1 MHHPPKPKKQDQL
14 LTSPLGRCPRK
25 KYSSGPTTAS
35 LRPSALK
42 NSSSGPPTAFT
53 EKNTSSGPILPSL
66 FAARSARKKLAVQ
79 DRLYCLHREKYRTDY
94 CLHCLRRAAPKKN
107 SSSAPTTAFT
117 VCGAQRPRKNSGS
130 GPPTAFTE
138 KVPVQDQYCLHCS
151 RRAAPEKNSSSG
163 PPIYCLHREKY
174 RTDYCL
180 HCLRRAAP
188 KKNSSSAPTTAFTVC
203 GAQRPRKNS
212 SSGPPTAFTVCG
224 AHRPRKIAVEDQLL
238 PSLGASAQE
247 KLQFRTGYC
256 LHCLGAAQKK
266 NSSSPHCCAQK
277 KNRSEPTTDFT
288 EK

>member
-1 MHHPPKPKKQDQL
+1 L
-14 LTSPLGRCPRK
+14 L
-25 KYSSGPTTAS
+25 
-35 LRPSALK
+35 
-42 NSSSGPPTAFT
+42 
-53 EKNTSSGPILPSL
+53 
-66 FAARSARKKLAVQ
+66 
-79 DRLYCLHREKYRTDY
+79 
-94 CLHCLRRAAPKKN
+94 
-107 SSSAPTTAFT
+107 
-117 VCGAQRPRKNSGS
+117 
-130 GPPTAFTE
+130 
-138 KVPVQDQYCLHCS
+138 
-151 RRAAPEKNSSSG
+151 
-163 PPIYCLHREKY
+163 
-174 RTDYCL
+174 
-180 HCLRRAAP
+180 RAAP

-266 NSSSPHCCAQK
+266 KQFKSSLLRPK